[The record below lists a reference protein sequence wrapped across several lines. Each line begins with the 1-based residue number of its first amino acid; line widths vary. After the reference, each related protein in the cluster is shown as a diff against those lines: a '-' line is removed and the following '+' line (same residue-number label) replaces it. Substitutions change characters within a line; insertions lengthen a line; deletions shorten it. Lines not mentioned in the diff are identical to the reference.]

1 MIRRSI
7 RRSSLGWLPFVAILL
22 LSCSI
27 KPPEVTITGEKT
39 ALERQLLGEHRRL
52 PEEVW
57 SVGAVNTSSIIPP
70 GLSDSLE
77 IPLTGEAET
86 TLVEEYSPGRLR
98 YLRAEASRIF
108 NQDDVEDFKK
118 RGVVG
123 ENNRGYLEVVDS
135 TALGGEPALASLVAR
150 VLPEENRS
158 RRVIMEWY
166 VSLRQ
171 DLTEEDLPT
180 VEASFAEHNRER
192 ASPGEFIQD
201 REGSWKR
208 K

>member
-22 LSCSI
+22 SSCSI

-39 ALERQLLGEHRRL
+39 ALERQLLGEHRKL

-57 SVGAVNTSSIIPP
+57 SVGAVNMSSIIPP
-70 GLSDSLE
+70 GRPDSLE
-77 IPLTGEAET
+77 LAQSGEADT
-86 TLVEEYSPGRLR
+86 TLREGYSPGRLR

-108 NQDDVEDFKK
+108 SQDDIEEFKE
-118 RGVVG
+118 RGIVG

-135 TALGGEPALASLVAR
+135 NALRDDSDLTSLVAR

-166 VSLRQ
+166 ISLRQ
-171 DLTEEDLPT
+171 DLTEADLPT

-192 ASPGEFIQD
+192 ASPEEFIQD
-201 REGSWKR
+201 REGSWRR